1 MGARIDT
8 EVRTATGR
16 IDAVLETRTTIFVL
30 ELKYDGSA
38 RDALEQI
45 DSKGYLV
52 PFQASGKKL
61 VKVGVNYSSAE
72 RTIEEGWLVE
82 EA

>member
-1 MGARIDT
+1 M
-8 EVRTATGR
+8 
-16 IDAVLETRTTIFVL
+16 L